1 MRLCVCVCVC
11 VCARVYFQKDVGS
24 LFTVYSTSV
33 TVCTTWFYIYSSVCP
48 HGVLLVFL
56 RIKNGNVPRRIN
68 WVVFVTEP

>member
-1 MRLCVCVCVC
+1 VCGCVFLCVRAC
-11 VCARVYFQKDVGS
+11 VYFQKYVGS

-33 TVCTTWFYIYSSVCP
+33 TVCTTWFYINNSVCP

-56 RIKNGNVPRRIN
+56 RIKNGNVPSRIN